1 MDMADQKDLEK
12 RKKQDVVFTEDKAER
27 YIRPRTS
34 VYEMDDAVRIIMD
47 IPGVSKGDLDIH
59 YDRGELTITANRE
72 TWDREKLTSCYCER
86 FDGHYRRVFALDNT
100 LDTNKIDAK
109 LAQGVLELTIP
120 KVEAVKPKKIEIKVS

>member
-1 MDMADQKDLEK
+1 MNMAEKKDIEK
-12 RKKQDVVFTEDKAER
+12 RKEQEVLSTEEKTER

-34 VYEMDDAVRIIMD
+34 VFEMDDAVQIIMD
-47 IPGVSKGDLDIH
+47 VPGVSKENLDIH
-59 YDRGELTITANRE
+59 YDRGELTITAKRE

-100 LDTNKIDAK
+100 LDNNKIDAK

-120 KVEAVKPKKIEIKVS
+120 KTEAVKPKKIEIKVS